1 MIRLL
6 QTNSRIT
13 KLDLTE
19 NRIPINTLQMILRI
33 LKRRREMAESITSK
47 KRFRIDMRRDLINNR
62 IHELIKQRRRSLR
75 NRTVS
80 CRFSLLCNLN
90 KAQIYLYI

>member
-33 LKRRREMAESITSK
+33 LKRRREMTESITSK

-90 KAQIYLYI
+90 KAQIYLHI